1 MKAIMLEAND
11 ISNKLANS
19 NLSLFG
25 YRERIQVERLLFLS
39 IKLLLAKY
47 GYNLTGFSNKHIA
60 EIKEYALKNK
70 FPAEFINAIDDANQL
85 KIHIKNISS
94 SNAYVRNDALINA
107 NYNIEMSMR
116 LLGNKLTKV
125 ITTIISLYSAAID

>member
-1 MKAIMLEAND
+1 MKAIMLEANN

-60 EIKEYALKNK
+60 EIKDYALKHK
-70 FPAEFINAIDDANQL
+70 LSASFINVIDDVNQL

-94 SNAYVRNDALINA
+94 SNAYVRNNALLNA
-107 NYNIEMSMR
+107 NYNIEMAMR
-116 LLGNKLTKV
+116 LLGDKLSKI
-125 ITTIISLYSAAID
+125 ITNIFNLYSAAID